1 MIDLHLHSTASD
13 GTLTPRELVEAARAA
28 GLAAIALTDHD
39 TLAGIPAFLAAAG
52 GAAPEAIPG
61 VELSTRF
68 EDREIHIAGLF
79 LDPASPELATFLE
92 DQRRERRERGELM
105 RQKLTRLGYPISQA
119 ELDDCC
125 RGAMPGRPHFAR
137 ILVAR
142 YGFADNV
149 EVFDKLLRHGAP
161 GFVPRRLPDPATA
174 IAAIHAAGG
183 VAVWAHPVYRQ
194 RRETAWLRRVL
205 NRLVPEPVGL
215 DAIEGYYSL
224 FGPEETKL
232 VTGLAATYGLAL
244 SGGSDFHGAN
254 TPKLHIGTGG
264 GKMAV
269 PDELLPELKRK
280 RDLRRAESGRS

>member
-13 GTLTPRELVEAARAA
+13 GTLTPRELAEAARAA
-28 GLAAIALTDHD
+28 GVSAIALTDHD
-39 TLAGIPAFLAAAG
+39 TLAGIPEFLAAAD
-52 GAAPEAIPG
+52 GAAPETIPG

-79 LDPASPELATFLE
+79 LDPASPELAAFLE
-92 DQRRERRERGELM
+92 AQRRERRERGELM

-137 ILVAR
+137 LLVER
-142 YGFADNV
+142 YGFADNA
-149 EVFDKLLRHGAP
+149 EVFEKLLRHGAP
-161 GFVPRRLPDPATA
+161 GFVPRRLPEPAAA

-183 VAVWAHPVYRQ
+183 IAVWAHPVYRQ

-205 NRLVPEPVGL
+205 NRLVPEPIGL

-232 VTGLAATYGLAL
+232 VTGLAETYGLAL

-254 TPKLHIGTGG
+254 TPKLRIGTGG
-264 GKMAV
+264 GKMEV
-269 PDELLPELKRK
+269 PDGLLAGLKRK
-280 RDLRRAESGRS
+280 CALRRAESGRS